1 MFSECCRALNDS
13 KHQLLRSADGALSLA
28 KGKANFPSKQK
39 LSDSTLPGCSGGL
52 GGFCSAQVLI
62 SWMPCG
68 ESLVAGRF
76 QPPGAQEK
84 EKKKGKKR
92 AVTERGNSP
101 VVKCCCCMCLEVV
114 IFVLVSLK
122 AAGSLFGFPE
132 AFSHQ
137 LLSSCS
143 HKGKVTKH
151 APLHPKSINP
161 IPQKCQPRGQA
172 KPMPRYP
179 GYNSEGRKL
188 IKKRKMFLF

>member
-1 MFSECCRALNDS
+1 MLWRTRLLLLCSGFDLMDALW
-13 KHQLLRSADGALSLA
+13 GA
-28 KGKANFPSKQK
+28 
-39 LSDSTLPGCSGGL
+39 PGCWQV
-52 GGFCSAQVLI
+52 SATW
-62 SWMPCG
+62 S
-68 ESLVAGRF
+68 
-76 QPPGAQEK
+76 PGK
-84 EKKKGKKR
+84 RKRKKKR

-101 VVKCCCCMCLEVV
+101 IVKCCCRVCLEVV

-161 IPQKCQPRGQA
+161 ISQKCQPTGQA

-188 IKKRKMFLF
+188 VKKRKMFLF